1 MGESDAAVDTS
12 APRRD
17 RRKARTRQAL
27 IDAARR
33 IMAERGVAEV
43 SIQQITDAADVGF
56 GSFYNYF
63 PDKAQLFETALEQV
77 FDEYGALIESVTEHM
92 DDPAEVVAAGIK
104 MTGRL
109 TSVQPE
115 MARIFVRMGISSISR
130 PSGMAARALRDIERG
145 IATGRFTVDNPYAAL
160 AMVSGGLFG
169 LLHMRA
175 VLDNSALGED
185 ICSSLAEQVLRGLGV
200 PAADAGRIAHLPV
213 PEPGEN
219 LGL

>member
-1 MGESDAAVDTS
+1 MGEGEAGVEASS
-12 APRRD
+12 PRRD

-27 IDAARR
+27 IGAARQ

-63 PDKAQLFETALEQV
+63 PDKSQLFETALEQV
-77 FDEYGALIESVTEHM
+77 FDEYGALIDSVTAHM
-92 DDPAEVVAAGIK
+92 DDPAEVVAAGIQ

-109 TSVQPE
+109 TSAQPE
-115 MARIFVRMGISSISR
+115 MARIFVRTGISSIAR

-145 IATGRFTVDNPYAAL
+145 IAEGRFTVDNPHAAL
-160 AMVSGGLFG
+160 AMVSGALFG

-175 VLDNSALGED
+175 VLDDSVLGDD

-200 PAADAGRIAHLPV
+200 PAADAARIARLPV
-213 PEPGEN
+213 PETGAN
-219 LGL
+219 IGL